1 MHSQL
6 LDKPVQEKSWLLRNA
21 DHHNNAQWVQGLL
34 KSRFCSFYW
43 VPLFSNFV
51 NVFFLY
57 YGEWMHSQ
65 LLSKP
70 VQENHDHLG
79 MLIITTMHSEYRG
92 YQNQDFVLF
101 SNFATFFTHY
111 CNPDIGSGCTHSFL
125 TNLCKKNLLS
135 LQNLVTTTCDIEI
148 DRLFVSHGLSR
159 HYYWITVSFTSELA
173 QACFSRALKL
183 GSNGQRI
190 VDSFYL

>member
-1 MHSQL
+1 
-6 LDKPVQEKSWLLRNA
+6 
-21 DHHNNAQWVQGLL
+21 
-34 KSRFCSFYW
+34 
-43 VPLFSNFV
+43 
-51 NVFFLY
+51 
-57 YGEWMHSQ
+57 MHSQ

-101 SNFATFFTHY
+101 SNFVTGFFFL
-111 CNPDIGSGCTHSFL
+111 NFGSGCTHCFL